1 MTNMTNSSTKIAT
14 AISILS
20 MIAVVES
27 TASVTVQGQLS
38 VEPQPQNM
46 TSSATNMTSL
56 NITAT
61 GANTTTAVT
70 NATAGFFCY
79 NCLNITATTGANTTT
94 AVTNATAAN
103 STTTTNATSTKQQA
117 G

>member
-61 GANTTTAVT
+61 
-70 NATAGFFCY
+70 
-79 NCLNITATTGANTTT
+79 TGANTTT
-94 AVTNATAAN
+94 AVTNATSAN